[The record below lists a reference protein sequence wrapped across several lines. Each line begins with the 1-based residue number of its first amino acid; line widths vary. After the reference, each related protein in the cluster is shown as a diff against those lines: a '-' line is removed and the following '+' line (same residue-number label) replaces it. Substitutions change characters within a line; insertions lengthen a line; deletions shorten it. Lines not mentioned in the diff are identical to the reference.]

1 MVICRQLM
9 ELDVFKNVELIAG
22 KKGLDKEVTW
32 VYAKQTK
39 NITPWVY
46 GGEFLLVSG
55 YEYAMGEEELLHL
68 IEESAMNN
76 LSGILVEGGINFK
89 EIPDRVIKK
98 ADEEG
103 IPLFFVKG
111 VISFLDV
118 TRDIIALIMERK
130 YLAKRNTSLLD
141 QLLNSPSL
149 SQKEID
155 QLLYGMGIPPDSYF
169 LVAVFSISDNI
180 EENKDERNR
189 VDRMISFSRN
199 LQKHVDEVFVELEL
213 KELSRLRL
221 ESVDYLIYAD
231 NEKDLLAI
239 AEKFKKIRKRIC
251 IEEDN
256 SDVYLSFS
264 SIIHDNKNI
273 INGFNEAHF
282 TRSLLQRGLFPDR
295 VKSFSDIGSYQM
307 IFHIEDRG
315 KLINFRDKYLKELYE
330 IDKERSSQLLET
342 LREYLINDGNIL
354 QTSKKLYIH
363 RNTLQYRM
371 DRIKEIL
378 NVDISDFNI
387 KRDLLNAFMILDIF
401 PFS

>member
-39 NITPWVY
+39 NITPWVH

-55 YEYAMGEEELLHL
+55 YEYAMGEEELLQL

-282 TRSLLQRGLFPDR
+282 TEAYAEGL
-295 VKSFSDIGSYQM
+295 VS
-307 IFHIEDRG
+307 
-315 KLINFRDKYLKELYE
+315 
-330 IDKERSSQLLET
+330 
-342 LREYLINDGNIL
+342 
-354 QTSKKLYIH
+354 
-363 RNTLQYRM
+363 
-371 DRIKEIL
+371 
-378 NVDISDFNI
+378 
-387 KRDLLNAFMILDIF
+387 
-401 PFS
+401 